1 MQVVKIK
8 KTEVQKKLD
17 PKWGHATFS
26 YLRML
31 QRMQNVA
38 SYDMLQGML
47 WDMCQ
52 DLTGNAQLNVSEN
65 LPRKGIFLMS
75 EPIKMEVKAIDKV
88 HTQSILLKTIF
99 LNSFMKF
106 ILNKYLRWMY
116 LKACMGGIIEL
127 PSSFA
132 PGQP

>member
-1 MQVVKIK
+1 
-8 KTEVQKKLD
+8 
-17 PKWGHATFS
+17 
-26 YLRML
+26 ML
-31 QRMQNVA
+31 QSMQNVA

-75 EPIKMEVKAIDKV
+75 EPTKMEVKAIDKV

-99 LNSFMKF
+99 LNS
-106 ILNKYLRWMY
+106 
-116 LKACMGGIIEL
+116 
-127 PSSFA
+127 
-132 PGQP
+132 